1 MISVWV
7 SILFCWSIPAAYQG
21 SARSPAVKPHMH
33 NKSLNIHKIIIFS
46 SQADQ
51 YENFADLQKRV
62 RAILTF
68 LRKKD
73 QHAELLLYVWQL
85 QHLQAVV
92 TDIVEGETFSSGTSF
107 ALAGDHSDG
116 RQIYIPVRK

>member
-1 MISVWV
+1 M
-7 SILFCWSIPAAYQG
+7 
-21 SARSPAVKPHMH
+21 K
-33 NKSLNIHKIIIFS
+33 
-46 SQADQ
+46 
-51 YENFADLQKRV
+51 NFADLQKRV

-92 TDIVEGETFSSGTSF
+92 TDIVEGRGAVRGGKVRTILR
-107 ALAGDHSDG
+107 AHDG
-116 RQIYIPVRK
+116 RGPPEGET